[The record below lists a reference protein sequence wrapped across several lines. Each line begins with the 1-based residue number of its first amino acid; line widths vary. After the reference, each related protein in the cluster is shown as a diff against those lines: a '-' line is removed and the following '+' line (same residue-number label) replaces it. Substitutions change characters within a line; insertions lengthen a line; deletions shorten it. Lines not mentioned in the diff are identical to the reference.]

1 MNTLKVLLV
10 SPNVYYLKAIQRAA
24 GVVEKPKVLKVSG
37 IGSISLI
44 GNKGL
49 GLISMQVKGD
59 YKKMCDRMEKAWI
72 KFTSLDRMGVILP
85 GFTEEWMRNNNYYVR
100 FTMYFLNDRTAVEQF
115 VSPAIIWKDT
125 NTLEDIFK
133 VSGPP
138 KKRRKKNHPSLL
150 TKKALVARE
159 IPVEEAERE
168 EDTCVVCFEN
178 KITHMCVPCSHYV
191 LCGLCAIQIQTDKP
205 VCPVCRNEIASFATP
220 IGK

>member
-10 SPNVYYLKAIQRAA
+10 SPKLSYLNAIKRAA
-24 GVVEKPKVLKVSG
+24 GVDDEERPKVLKVSG
-37 IGSISLI
+37 IGSIRLI
-44 GNKGL
+44 GSRGL

-59 YKKMCDRMEKAWI
+59 YKKMCDRMDKAWK

-85 GFTEEWMRNNNYYVR
+85 GFTEDWMRNNDYYVR

-115 VSPAIIWKDT
+115 VSPAITWKNP

-133 VSGPP
+133 VPGPP
-138 KKRRKKNHPSLL
+138 KKRRKSV
-150 TKKALVARE
+150 LVARE

-168 EDTCVVCFEN
+168 EDTCAVCFEN
-178 KITHMCVPCSHYV
+178 KITHMCIPCSHYV

-205 VCPVCRNEIASFATP
+205 VCPVCRNKIASFATP